1 MQVVEP
7 LGPLCIWTQNIEM
20 ENGLFM
26 MNHMMFRSTNNA
38 GCILFVSH
46 I

>member
-1 MQVVEP
+1 MYR
-7 LGPLCIWTQNIEM
+7 TQNIEM